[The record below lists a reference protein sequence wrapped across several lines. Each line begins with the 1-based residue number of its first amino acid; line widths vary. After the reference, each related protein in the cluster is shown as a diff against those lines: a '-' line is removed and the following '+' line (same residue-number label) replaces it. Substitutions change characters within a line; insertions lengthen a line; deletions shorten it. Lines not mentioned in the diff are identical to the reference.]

1 MTKDN
6 KIKLLYGANMRR
18 MWKYS
23 SLFLCENKIT
33 KRRVIEVYDEDLR
46 ERLLK
51 YEQIQNL
58 DLVTQTILFT
68 MQSIMTK
75 KLVVGFM
82 FGWILI
88 PVAVLKLLFFRR

>member
-6 KIKLLYGANMRR
+6 KLKLLYGANMRR

-23 SLFLCENKIT
+23 SLFICENKIT
-33 KRRVIEVYDEDLR
+33 KKESELYDEDLR
-46 ERLLK
+46 ERLLSR
-51 YEQIQNL
+51 EQIQKL

>member
-23 SLFLCENKIT
+23 SLFICENKIT
-33 KRRVIEVYDEDLR
+33 KKESELYDEDLR
-46 ERLLK
+46 ERLLSR
-51 YEQIQNL
+51 EQIQKL

-88 PVAVLKLLFFRR
+88 PVAVLKLLFFRI

>member
-1 MTKDN
+1 MSLN
-6 KIKLLYGANMRR
+6 CRFSVALSGFFYVKIKLQ
-18 MWKYS
+18 
-23 SLFLCENKIT
+23 

-46 ERLLK
+46 ERLLSR
-51 YEQIQNL
+51 EQIQKL

>member
-23 SLFLCENKIT
+23 SLFICENKIT
-33 KRRVIEVYDEDLR
+33 KKESELYDEDLR
-46 ERLLK
+46 ERLLSR
-51 YEQIQNL
+51 EQIQKL

-88 PVAVLKLLFFRR
+88 SVAVLKLLFFRR

>member
-1 MTKDN
+1 
-6 KIKLLYGANMRR
+6 MRR

-23 SLFLCENKIT
+23 SLFICENKIT
-33 KRRVIEVYDEDLR
+33 KKESELYDEDLR
-46 ERLLK
+46 ERLLSR
-51 YEQIQNL
+51 EQIQKL

>member
-18 MWKYS
+18 RWKYS
-23 SLFLCENKIT
+23 SLFICENKIT
-33 KRRVIEVYDEDLR
+33 KKESELYDEDLR
-46 ERLLK
+46 ERLLSR
-51 YEQIQNL
+51 EQIQKL

>member
-1 MTKDN
+1 M
-6 KIKLLYGANMRR
+6 KIKLQ
-18 MWKYS
+18 
-23 SLFLCENKIT
+23 
-33 KRRVIEVYDEDLR
+33 KRRVIELYDEDLR
-46 ERLLK
+46 ERLLSR
-51 YEQIQNL
+51 EQIQKL

-82 FGWILI
+82 FGLILI

>member
-1 MTKDN
+1 MVQIWEECGN
-6 KIKLLYGANMRR
+6 ILLFLYVKIKLQKKESEL
-18 MWKYS
+18 
-23 SLFLCENKIT
+23 
-33 KRRVIEVYDEDLR
+33 YDEDLR
-46 ERLLK
+46 ERLLSG
-51 YEQIQNL
+51 EQIQKL

>member
-23 SLFLCENKIT
+23 SLFICENKIT
-33 KRRVIEVYDEDLR
+33 KKESELYDEDLR
-46 ERLLK
+46 ERLLSR
-51 YEQIQNL
+51 EQIQKL

-88 PVAVLKLLFFRR
+88 PVAVLKLIFFRR

>member
-1 MTKDN
+1 M
-6 KIKLLYGANMRR
+6 KIKLQ
-18 MWKYS
+18 
-23 SLFLCENKIT
+23 
-33 KRRVIEVYDEDLR
+33 KRRVIELYDEDLR
-46 ERLLK
+46 ERLLSR
-51 YEQIQNL
+51 EQIQKL

>member
-1 MTKDN
+1 MLFWVIGLQGYTV
-6 KIKLLYGANMRR
+6 
-18 MWKYS
+18 YS
-23 SLFLCENKIT
+23 NYIM
-33 KRRVIEVYDEDLR
+33 IG
-46 ERLLK
+46 
-51 YEQIQNL
+51 
-58 DLVTQTILFT
+58 T

>member
-23 SLFLCENKIT
+23 SLFICENKIT
-33 KRRVIEVYDEDLR
+33 KKESELYDEDLR
-46 ERLLK
+46 ERLLSR
-51 YEQIQNL
+51 EQIQKL

>member
-1 MTKDN
+1 MIKDN

-23 SLFLCENKIT
+23 SLFICENKIT
-33 KRRVIEVYDEDLR
+33 KKESELYDEDLR
-46 ERLLK
+46 ERLLSR
-51 YEQIQNL
+51 EQIQKL